1 MQVIHNHEVADRID
15 MELTQLEEKLV
26 KLEAFLVDEAGKL
39 MSKEQQ
45 KLLRDQR
52 LAMMDYAD
60 ILSERLRLLRGE

>member
-26 KLEAFLVDEAGKL
+26 KLDRFLVDEAGKL
-39 MSKEQQ
+39 MSQEQQ
-45 KLLRDQR
+45 RLLRDQR